1 MVRAYARC
9 AAAFVVKP
17 AGDDEVKQCAIAIR
31 DFWDRVWLP
40 RSDPKRGEAL
50 LGLSRAGGLCCGVLH

>member
-17 AGDDEVKQCAIAIR
+17 AGDDEVKQCAIAIQGS
-31 DFWDRVWLP
+31 WDQVWLP
-40 RSDPKRGEAL
+40 
-50 LGLSRAGGLCCGVLH
+50 V